1 MNDIVNKPK
10 ETSLV
15 ANPFGAP
22 VENHGGALA
31 HIEAQKG
38 VAEVQAAMMIA
49 LRNPRNQMAAYDRI
63 MNACSR
69 PKLAET
75 ATYSYS
81 KGGTEITGPTIRLAE
96 VLAQN
101 WGNIEFGW
109 REVTRGGGQ
118 SEILAYAW
126 DLETNVRHPISFVVK
141 HWRDTKKGGYILKDE
156 REIYELCANQAARR
170 LRKCLLDI
178 MPSDIIEAALD
189 QCALTLKTSAEI
201 TKETIKA
208 MLERFAEFKVT
219 KEMIEARIQR
229 RIDTIQPAQFI
240 GLRKIYNSLKD
251 AMSKPE
257 DWFETPEGDFTPEKK
272 KPDQEKT
279 APKEK
284 SLENF
289 KEENAAIK
297 KDKAAPQQGCA
308 ECGGTGLID
317 FTDPDDGQIVKVPCN
332 CASAAERLV

>member
-1 MNDIVNKPK
+1 MENETPK
-10 ETSLV
+10 TTSLV

-22 VENHGGALA
+22 VENQGGALA

-49 LRNPRNQMAAYDRI
+49 LRNPRNQVAAFDRI
-63 MNACSR
+63 MNACCR

-109 REVTRGGGQ
+109 REVYRGGGQ

-178 MPSDIIEAALD
+178 IPSDVIEAALE
-189 QCALTLKTSAEI
+189 QCDLTLKTNIEI
-201 TKETIKA
+201 TKETIKV

-251 AMSKPE
+251 AMSKPA
-257 DWFETPEGDFTPEKK
+257 DWFEFPETDFTPEKK
-272 KPDQEKT
+272 PDQEK
-279 APKEK
+279 AKPKEK
-284 SLENF
+284 NLDSF
-289 KEENAAIK
+289 KAENAEPK
-297 KDKAAPQQGCA
+297 KADAPPQEGCA

-332 CASAAERLV
+332 CQAAPKGKAL